1 MPRTSGKR
9 ESNRRKPRASTPRIP
24 SGLSSMSP
32 HEAALALAKCHI
44 YVLPGKPGDPSPG
57 ALVGN
62 DWQNQSSIDPDVING
77 WFNEWPDAIVFIHAG
92 PSRLLIFD
100 LDVDDLELVPEPY
113 RSALRKAKKQS
124 SRRGSDRGHY
134 VFRLRPG
141 ERYSNSPGGFAG
153 FGEVRGWN
161 GVIRAA
167 PSDHLKGGRYFW
179 PFPGLIPLLPGVL
192 RELLKEA
199 AEHEPAMPNAK
210 LQAFLGEH
218 TREDRPGKLKGVLAT
233 FEREVREGSSRH
245 GALVDALCFAFREA
259 VVGFY
264 PAQRAYDEVGAA
276 FRAAFEAPTTA
287 VGRRNR
293 PGPGEAAGA
302 AAWAASQAL
311 AADPAE
317 TLARADQAD
326 AEEREHIVRDR
337 LENRFIND
345 EVERRYIEQCYPF
358 AALVA
363 GRTFEDALELYER
376 VAKEPRNFLIRR
388 VLPAGSYGVIGAEF
402 KAGKTWLA
410 IDMLVSVV
418 TGTPWLGLFPTR
430 RGKVAVMVNEGDM
443 WEFYRRLAAVCRS
456 RALDMQEDVLATGR
470 LRVQPA
476 PSNLSDSQA
485 LNRIYKELAEFSPD
499 LFLID
504 PWYLSAGEADGK
516 NIVQAGLVLSNL
528 QGIAQDIGAALMIFH
543 HWNQTGS
550 GQGFHRWTGAGLAEW
565 GRVLINVSLAQF
577 VDAQPYEEDPTG
589 RTFARAVVTLKGQTS
604 GAYQIERTIYTD
616 DADDLESLMHYQMKA
631 RPVDAQVAAGK
642 SPERKILRV
651 VLESQA
657 ELGKTEIC
665 DEAAGSAS
673 GRARD
678 ELMRVFDKM
687 VKARKLVQIGEK
699 QELMKDGRKGRPV
712 PVWDLS
718 EEARIE
724 ALVDVE

>member
-179 PFPGLIPLLPGVL
+179 PFPGLIPLLPDVL

-199 AEHEPAMPNAK
+199 AEHEPAMPDEK
-210 LQAFLGEH
+210 LHAFLSEH
-218 TREDRPGKLKGVLAT
+218 TREDRPHKLKGVLAT

-259 VVGFY
+259 IVGFY

-276 FRAAFEAPTTA
+276 FLAAFEAPTTA

-326 AEEREHIVRDR
+326 VDALAQEVEREKRRLHIRDRAREEYATERAALLLEEHTSRVLDGAEFLTGSVDAAPVWGSGSLALWAQDEAALIVGPQGVGKSSVAQQIVMRRIGLCDDLLFGFPVEVDERPVLYLAMDRPAQIQRSMLRMIDTEDATALAIVQKRLRVHRGPLPFNPAEAPELFAEWVVQAGDDPGTVVVDSYKDLASGLSEDATGAGINSAVQRVLARGIQWLGLHHQRKAQATNAKPNRLDDVYGSGWLTAGVGSVLLLWGEPGATTVELSHLKQPADRVGPLMIDHAHADGASVSTEPRDR
-337 LENRFIND
+337 LIQLAE
-345 EVERRYIEQCYPF
+345 
-358 AALVA
+358 VA
-363 GRTFEDALELYER
+363 GASGITEAE
-376 VAKEPRNFLIRR
+376 VAEG
-388 VLPAGSYGVIGAEF
+388 VYGSA
-402 KAGKTWLA
+402 KQSDRKRA
-410 IDMLVSVV
+410 
-418 TGTPWLGLFPTR
+418 
-430 RGKVAVMVNEGDM
+430 
-443 WEFYRRLAAVCRS
+443 RRLLDRLTDEGLLDFTEGVKGGPGGGGNAA
-456 RALDMQEDVLATGR
+456 
-470 LRVQPA
+470 
-476 PSNLSDSQA
+476 
-485 LNRIYKELAEFSPD
+485 
-499 LFLID
+499 
-504 PWYLSAGEADGK
+504 
-516 NIVQAGLVLSNL
+516 
-528 QGIAQDIGAALMIFH
+528 
-543 HWNQTGS
+543 
-550 GQGFHRWTGAGLAEW
+550 RWRW
-565 GRVLINVSLAQF
+565 
-577 VDAQPYEEDPTG
+577 
-589 RTFARAVVTLKGQTS
+589 
-604 GAYQIERTIYTD
+604 
-616 DADDLESLMHYQMKA
+616 
-631 RPVDAQVAAGK
+631 VA
-642 SPERKILRV
+642 
-651 VLESQA
+651 
-657 ELGKTEIC
+657 
-665 DEAAGSAS
+665 
-673 GRARD
+673 
-678 ELMRVFDKM
+678 
-687 VKARKLVQIGEK
+687 
-699 QELMKDGRKGRPV
+699 
-712 PVWDLS
+712 
-718 EEARIE
+718 
-724 ALVDVE
+724 